1 MWRDII
7 SISYI
12 YIYIKREDDNLVS
25 YILLCILCIYM
36 YTNEYIYGHKMG
48 TYTYVYDISTP
59 LLYMSKV
66 SNPQS
71 LFQSIIVT
79 IIIQKFP

>member
-1 MWRDII
+1 MITLYHI
-7 SISYI
+7 SYYVYFVYTCIQIYI
-12 YIYIKREDDNLVS
+12 YIYINV
-25 YILLCILCIYM
+25 
-36 YTNEYIYGHKMG
+36 HKMG

-71 LFQSIIVT
+71 LFQSTIVT